1 MEADNET
8 ELFEAN
14 DKKQMGTMP
23 MQVATSSIN
32 GTNELNQSS

>member
-8 ELFEAN
+8 ELFEAY

-23 MQVATSSIN
+23 MQVAKNSID